1 MLPTVPAPIDTKY
14 AAQPQ
19 VNVQSPNRLQT
30 HTNTVLLLLQRWML
44 LATEWIWSKQMAM
57 LGGTSPVQAGAP
69 QADDGAMWFRP
80 ATAARTTVGG
90 VGLDMVLWERMRW
103 EVRGGEGRPVGCGH
117 RQWRRV
123 SDLLFKWWC

>member
-1 MLPTVPAPIDTKY
+1 
-14 AAQPQ
+14 
-19 VNVQSPNRLQT
+19 
-30 HTNTVLLLLQRWML
+30 
-44 LATEWIWSKQMAM
+44 MAM

-123 SDLLFKWWC
+123 SDLLFKLSQSPEKAAFHGSTKPSMYVSR